1 MFYDIPRQVHDYRGT
16 LCQIVIKIAQHIS
29 GIVIKG
35 CCKVNCKKTLTRQ
48 SVMEKVCYIFICFHF
63 CINYKTLMALDR
75 MHIDIGEGSEGMLSS
90 TVRQTRLKV
99 WTRSDGSGAKPAR
112 ARGYFTSLLTRGFCQ
127 LAGNVRLPSN
137 CCAHFFEET
146 WRHPCFPNEAALE
159 EKKCKWLNVISHTIS
174 FFF

>member
-1 MFYDIPRQVHDYRGT
+1 
-16 LCQIVIKIAQHIS
+16 
-29 GIVIKG
+29 
-35 CCKVNCKKTLTRQ
+35 
-48 SVMEKVCYIFICFHF
+48 
-63 CINYKTLMALDR
+63 MALDR

-90 TVRQTRLKV
+90 TVRQTCLKV

-159 EKKCKWLNVISHTIS
+159 EKKCKWLDVISPTIS
-174 FFF
+174 FFFLKKSYHSVLTNTHEKSILYYTTYMYIYFKVIVWQVMKSTC